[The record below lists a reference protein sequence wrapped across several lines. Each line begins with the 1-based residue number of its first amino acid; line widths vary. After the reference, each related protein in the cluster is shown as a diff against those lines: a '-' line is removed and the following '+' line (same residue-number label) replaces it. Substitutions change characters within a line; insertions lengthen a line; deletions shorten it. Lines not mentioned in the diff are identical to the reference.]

1 MKERLFGKETAAYVL
16 AFCIVGMWLT
26 LIYLGRDEAPTLT
39 NVIMIII
46 GYVYGSSTANK
57 SKDDTITALVTGTG
71 TGGPSAAVVAAA
83 KEAAPA
89 AAQAA
94 APAAAK
100 EAAPPAADVAAPPAA
115 EIAVEHALAE
125 RDQEHKP

>member
-1 MKERLFGKETAAYVL
+1 MRLGKEAAAYVL

-26 LIYLGRDEAPTLT
+26 LIYLNREEESTLT

-46 GYVYGSSTANK
+46 GYIYGSSTTNK
-57 SKDDTITALVTGTG
+57 NKDDTINALTTGTG
-71 TGGPSAAVVAAA
+71 TGGAVT
-83 KEAAPA
+83 A

-100 EAAPPAADVAAPPAA
+100 EAAPPAANVAAPPAA
-115 EIAVEHALAE
+115 EVAVERALAE
-125 RDQEHKP
+125 RGQ

>member
-1 MKERLFGKETAAYVL
+1 MTGVSRLFGKETAAYAL
-16 AFCIVGMWLT
+16 AFCIVGTWLV
-26 LIYLGRDEAPTLT
+26 LIYLGRDEQSTLT

-46 GYVYGSSTANK
+46 GYIYGSSTTNK
-57 SKDDTITALVTGTG
+57 AKDDTIATLATGTG
-71 TGGPSAAVVAAA
+71 TGGPAAVT
-83 KEAAPA
+83 A

-115 EIAVEHALAE
+115 EVAVAHALGE
-125 RDQEHKP
+125 RVQPRGRAP